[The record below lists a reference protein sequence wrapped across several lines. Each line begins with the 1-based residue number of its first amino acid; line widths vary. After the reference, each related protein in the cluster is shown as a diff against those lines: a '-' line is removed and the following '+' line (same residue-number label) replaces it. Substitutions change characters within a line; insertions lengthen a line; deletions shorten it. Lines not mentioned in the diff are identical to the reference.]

1 MWRRLPDCKWRTEVH
16 RYESHVKIAQ
26 LKLAAT
32 TAKATSKPG
41 NGNGAV
47 RCFFMNSDDQLILEF
62 QQGARE
68 AFVELFERYREPVY
82 GFFRRRLDYPARAE
96 ELAQECFLALLQN
109 VKRYEPR
116 PSFRSYLY
124 GIAIHLVAAER
135 RKAGREVAENE
146 RLDDRA
152 AEGNAAENNDAGI
165 WVRNA
170 LGHMDQSEREILM
183 LREYEQ
189 LSYGEIAAVLR
200 MPVNTVRSR
209 LFRAR
214 AALKNQLL
222 PVK

>member
-1 MWRRLPDCKWRTEVH
+1 MH

-214 AALKNQLL
+214 AALKNQLM
-222 PVK
+222 PVKE

>member
-1 MWRRLPDCKWRTEVH
+1 MNTDE
-16 RYESHVKIAQ
+16 Q
-26 LKLAAT
+26 L
-32 TAKATSKPG
+32 
-41 NGNGAV
+41 V
-47 RCFFMNSDDQLILEF
+47 LEF
-62 QQGARE
+62 QQGSRG
-68 AFVELFERYREPVY
+68 AFAELFERYREPVY
-82 GFFRRRLDYPARAE
+82 GFFRRRLENPGRAE

-109 VKRYEPR
+109 VQRYEPR
-116 PSFRSYLY
+116 ASFRSYLY
-124 GIAIHLVAAER
+124 GIAIHLVAAEQ

-146 RLDDRA
+146 KLDSRA
-152 AEGNAAENNDAGI
+152 VEGNATENNDAGI

-170 LGHMDQSEREILM
+170 LGHLEHSEREILM